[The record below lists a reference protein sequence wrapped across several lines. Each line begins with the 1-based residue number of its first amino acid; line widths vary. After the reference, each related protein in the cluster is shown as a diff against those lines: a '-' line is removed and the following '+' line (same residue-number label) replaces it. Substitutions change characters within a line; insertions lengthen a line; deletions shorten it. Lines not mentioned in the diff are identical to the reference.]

1 MNTDDKYDAQENE
14 RLIAARDKAAAVAR
28 EMETDLRVVAA
39 LPMDAASGRWLTP
52 ADVSERL
59 AMAPDV
65 ARSVL
70 VRLRSRGLALDD
82 GERPQAFART
92 ARADVVLDHTD

>member
-1 MNTDDKYDAQENE
+1 VKPRTDI
-14 RLIAARDKAAAVAR
+14 LAR
-28 EMETDLRVVAA
+28 MDLRLLAA
-39 LPMDAASGRWLTP
+39 LPMDLGAGRWLTP

-59 AMAPDV
+59 SVAPDV

-70 VRLRSRGLALDD
+70 VRLRALGLALDD

-92 ARADVVLDHTD
+92 ARADVLLEHAA

>member
-1 MNTDDKYDAQENE
+1 MSDEMVRT
-14 RLIAARDKAAAVAR
+14 IASPVQTEIEHRTILVAGV
-28 EMETDLRVVAA
+28 DLRVLAA
-39 LPMDAASGRWLTP
+39 LPMDLGAGRWLTP

-59 AMAPDV
+59 SVAPDV

-70 VRLRSRGLALDD
+70 VRLRGLGLALDD

-92 ARADVVLDHTD
+92 ARADVLLEHAA

>member
-1 MNTDDKYDAQENE
+1 MTSA
-14 RLIAARDKAAAVAR
+14 
-28 EMETDLRVVAA
+28 DLRILGA
-39 LPMDAASGRWLTP
+39 LPMDVAAGRWLTP

-59 AMAPDV
+59 SVAPDV

-70 VRLRSRGLALDD
+70 VRLRSRGLVLDD

-92 ARADVVLDHTD
+92 ARAEVSLEQVA